1 MRPGHR
7 RVIDGEGRDVEEC
20 AGTLCL
26 AADARASVDSLIA
39 ELKVRYIDGSNIA
52 RPLLALGDR
61 DGALTW
67 LERMVDDHATT
78 SCCIAYDL
86 EWKPLRADPRFVALV
101 REVHSPKK

>member
-1 MRPGHR
+1 M
-7 RVIDGEGRDVEEC
+7 
-20 AGTLCL
+20 
-26 AADARASVDSLIA
+26 
-39 ELKVRYIDGSNIA
+39 RYIDGSYIA

-78 SCCIAYDL
+78 SCCIAYDH

-101 REVHSPKK
+101 REVHSPRK